1 MNKKVR
7 TGLIVACVIVITVVM
22 VAVINSKGK
31 KSSAMVGGQGA
42 SRRSGQRGAITVRSE
57 VAEVKTLNDY
67 VITNGEVES
76 QRLQKYMLCLA
87 RMLKKVR

>member
-31 KSSAMVGGQGA
+31 KSSAMVGGGGA
-42 SRRSGQRGAITVRSE
+42 RCFASKRTKGGDYCSFRGCRSE
-57 VAEVKTLNDY
+57 NAE
-67 VITNGEVES
+67 
-76 QRLQKYMLCLA
+76 
-87 RMLKKVR
+87 